1 MFRKLAIISVFL
13 LTANSFAQFDKYN
26 SEFEWYTIKGKN
38 VEVHFHEGAERT
50 ARVVLK
56 IAEEVWDPVCSLY
69 EYYPDKVHYVIKDI
83 DDYSNGATYFFDN
96 KIEIWTS
103 ALDFDLRGS
112 HNWLR
117 NVISHEFTHMVQIQA
132 SLKTTRSVPAVYLQ
146 VLNYEDKRR
155 PDILYGFP
163 NVIAS
168 YPLAMLNMPAWFAE
182 GTAQYM
188 RKEFDYD
195 YWDAH
200 RDMILRSYVL
210 DSNML
215 TWNQMGVFEKTSLG
229 NESVYNSGFALTKY
243 IAQKYGEDKLT
254 KLTKALGKLTNFS
267 FDAAAS
273 DILGMSG
280 KELYNEWAGFLKK
293 DYRERISSVL
303 ENKVTGNLIGETGFG
318 NFYPSLSSDGNKI
331 YYISNKTSDYF
342 SPTALYEYNIASKEE
357 KVLIPGV
364 RSTYSE
370 VPGTDQ
376 IIYSKLSDDNPND
389 YKVHDIY
396 VFDKKSEKETRLTH
410 NLRANMPSVSPDGKK
425 IVFLFQKD
433 GTTNIGTIDMDGK
446 NFKQL
451 TFYANGEQVFK
462 PVFSPDSKIIYFD
475 YSYLHGRDIAMIP
488 ADGGSVEFVLN
499 SPKDERS
506 PVPTADGKL
515 IYSSDETGIFNIYSY
530 DLTRKE
536 PKRLTNVTGGAFMP
550 SVDRSGNIA
559 YAGYT
564 SGGYKI
570 FYLPVTEQQRV
581 DESKRYVK
589 REDPPLDS
597 NQPKKDKIAVDWDRL
612 KNFNDY
618 QYPDTAKTKYS
629 GAFSRLSIFP
639 FVRYDNYSTTN
650 NVLEKIKPGL
660 YVSSSDMLNRFSI
673 FAGGSINTR
682 GERDLF
688 LSFDYRNK
696 LPLLPALGLRP
707 DLGLEVYNV
716 TRKADVDI
724 IFEELPKASTN
735 VIYNLF
741 EVDLIAKHKLFG
753 TEKDL
758 ELRYIYSSYTATIES
773 FIIPGTA
780 SDLYPT
786 FNDTYLIGSNF
797 RATYKTDYKKP
808 NKDMDINPIGS
819 NLEIRYDYEMNR
831 FNPDGEY
838 SVDNGILV
846 AQYKNYNFH
855 RLEINTGYSF
865 ETFRGHSLGVKLR
878 GGTIFGPSVP
888 DFFDFF
894 LGGLVG
900 MKAYPFY
907 AISGNEI
914 VYANLTYRMPLFRDI
929 DYKFGHLYLDK
940 IYLTLFGDLGNAW
953 TGNLSESGNLK
964 KGVGAELRFSLNS
977 FYLFPTAVFFS
988 AAYGFDDVTKATQ
1001 TGEVVKYGKEWN
1013 FYGGVLFGFDF

>member
-1 MFRKLAIISVFL
+1 MYRKFSL
-13 LTANSFAQFDKYN
+13 LLVILLSANVFAQFDKYN
-26 SEFEWYTIKGKN
+26 SEFEWFTIKGKN
-38 VEVHFHEGAERT
+38 VEVHFHDGAERT

-69 EYYPDKVHYVIKDI
+69 DYYPDKVHYVIKDI

-132 SLKTTRSVPAVYLQ
+132 SFKTTRSVPAVYLQ

-168 YPLAMLNMPAWFAE
+168 YPLATLNMPAWFAE

-188 RKEFDYD
+188 RTEFNYD
-195 YWDAH
+195 FWDSH

-210 DSNML
+210 DSTML

-243 IAQKYGEDKLT
+243 ISQKYGEDKLM
-254 KLTKALGKLTNFS
+254 KLTKALGKLSNFT
-267 FDAAAS
+267 FDAAAE
-273 DILGMSG
+273 DILGINGNQLYSEWSAFLRKDYGERIAPVLSNKVAGEMVG
-280 KELYNEWAGFLKK
+280 KE
-293 DYRERISSVL
+293 
-303 ENKVTGNLIGETGFG
+303 GFG
-318 NFYPSLSSDGNKI
+318 NFYPSVSKDGQKVF
-331 YYISNKTSDYF
+331 YISNKTSDYF
-342 SPTALYEYNIASKEE
+342 SPTALYEYDVVTKTE
-357 KVLIPGV
+357 KVVVPGV
-364 RSTYSE
+364 RSTYSMI
-370 VPGTDQ
+370 PGTEK
-376 IIYSKLSDDNPND
+376 IIYSKLSDDNPYD

-396 VFDKKSEKETRLTH
+396 VFDRKTEKETRLTY
-410 NLRANMPSVSPDGKK
+410 NLRANMPSVSFDGNK
-425 IVFLFQKD
+425 ITFLFQKD
-433 GTTNIGTIDMDGK
+433 GTTNVGLLDIDGK

-451 TFYANGEQVFK
+451 TFYANGEQVYNPK
-462 PVFSPDSKIIYFD
+462 FSADSKSVIFD
-475 YSYLHGRDIAMIP
+475 LSYHHGRDIATVP
-488 ADGGSVEFVLN
+488 VDGGPVEFVLKTD
-499 SPKDERS
+499 SDERS
-506 PVPTADGKL
+506 AAVTTDGKL
-515 IYSSDETGIFNIYSY
+515 IYSSDETGIFNIYSFE
-530 DLTRKE
+530 LSSKLS
-536 PKRLTNVTGGAFMP
+536 KRLSNVTGGAFMP
-550 SVDRSGNIA
+550 AVDSAGNIV

-570 FYLPVTEQQRV
+570 FHLPLHDQSSV
-581 DESKRYVK
+581 DQSKYYVK
-589 REDPPLDS
+589 SDNPPLNS
-597 NQPKKDKIAVDWDRL
+597 NKPVSEKVVYDWERL
-612 KNFNDY
+612 KKFNDY
-618 QYPDTAKTKYS
+618 DYPDTTKTKYS

-650 NVLEKIKPGL
+650 NVIEKIKPGL

-673 FAGGSINTR
+673 FAGGSINLR

-688 LSFDYRNK
+688 LSVDYRNK
-696 LPLLPALGLRP
+696 LPLLPALGLFP
-707 DLGLEVYNV
+707 DLGLEIYNV

-724 IFEELPKASTN
+724 IFDELPKTSTN

-741 EVDLIAKHKLFG
+741 EVDIIAKHKLFS
-753 TEKDL
+753 TEKNL
-758 ELRYIYSSYTATIES
+758 ELRYVYSSYTASIES
-773 FIIPGTA
+773 FIIPNST
-780 SDLYPT
+780 DLYPT

-797 RATYKTDYKKP
+797 RATYKTDVKIA

-819 NLEIRYDYEMNR
+819 GLEIRYDYEMNR

-838 SVDNGILV
+838 TVDEGLLV
-846 AQYKNYNFH
+846 AQYKNFDFH
-855 RLEINTGYSF
+855 RLELNTHYSI
-865 ETFRGHSLGVKLR
+865 ETFKGHSLGLKLR
-878 GGTIFGPSVP
+878 AGTIFGPSVP

-894 LGGLVG
+894 LGGLIG

-907 AISGNEI
+907 AISGNEL
-914 VYANLTYRMPLFRDI
+914 VYANLTYRLPLFRDI

-940 IYLTLFGDLGNAW
+940 IYLSVFGDLGNAW

-964 KGVGAELRFSLNS
+964 KGAGAELRFALNS

-988 AAYGFDDVTKATQ
+988 AAYGFDEVTKTAQ
-1001 TGEVVKYGKEWN
+1001 TGEVVRYGKEWN
-1013 FYGGVLFGFDF
+1013 FYGGVLFGFDL